1 LRNRG
6 PGTSRGKVRF
16 PVARLDGFRP
26 EADIPAALPC
36 AEVLPSG
43 DVKTIGRELNV
54 RYVLEGSVQ
63 RGGSRM
69 RVNVQLIDAESGN
82 HLWAERF
89 DKPLADLFD
98 MQDEIVARL
107 ANTLDAQLTS
117 AEARR
122 ADQAPNCD
130 SRDPYFQGLAWLNK
144 AATPDDVAQARGFFD
159 RALAADPDNVDAR
172 GLDRCRHL
180 AAEVL
185 DSSDR

>member
-1 LRNRG
+1 VG
-6 PGTSRGKVRF
+6 
-16 PVARLDGFRP
+16 
-26 EADIPAALPC
+26 AAC
-36 AEVLPSG
+36 ASTCSSSTP
-43 DVKTIGRELNV
+43 
-54 RYVLEGSVQ
+54 
-63 RGGSRM
+63 
-69 RVNVQLIDAESGN
+69 ESGN

-107 ANTLDAQLTS
+107 ANTLDAQLIS

-130 SRDPYFQGLAWLNK
+130 SRDLYFQGLAWLNK
-144 AATPDDVAQARGFFD
+144 SKTTPDNLAQARCFFD